1 MPPPPRSPVHVR
13 KCDRWNKPKM
23 VDFLR
28 QLAVTHSVTA
38 AAKSVGMTRESAH
51 RLRNRL
57 KGQPFDIAWEA
68 AFRHGYDALA
78 HAALDRAINGVEVP
92 HFRDGEL
99 IHVSRKYDERLTVAM
114 MAMRNRE
121 GAPLMGRYGA
131 AAEYWS
137 ERWDAM
143 LERVGTG
150 SVDWSD
156 EERVLEA
163 DGGAQLLLPDESK
176 VVDRLIFKHGPDDGP
191 PPRRLR

>member
-1 MPPPPRSPVHVR
+1 M
-13 KCDRWNKPKM
+13 
-23 VDFLR
+23 
-28 QLAVTHSVTA
+28 
-38 AAKSVGMTRESAH
+38 
-51 RLRNRL
+51 
-57 KGQPFDIAWEA
+57 
-68 AFRHGYDALA
+68 
-78 HAALDRAINGVEVP
+78 P
-92 HFRDGEL
+92 HFHDGEL

-156 EERVLEA
+156 EDKALGPDGLEEL
-163 DGGAQLLLPDESK
+163 QLPGEARI
-176 VVDRLIFKHGPDDGP
+176 VDRLIFKHAPDDGP